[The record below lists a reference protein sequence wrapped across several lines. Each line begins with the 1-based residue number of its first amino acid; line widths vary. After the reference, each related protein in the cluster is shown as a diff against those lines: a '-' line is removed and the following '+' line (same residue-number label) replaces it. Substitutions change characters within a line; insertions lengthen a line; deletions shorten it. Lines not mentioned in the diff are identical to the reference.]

1 MPRIWGSK
9 GVKIGAVVGKI
20 LVGLWDGVSLSSFGG
35 HWNQFTSS
43 AEALQLS
50 SKSLSASANAF
61 ALGLKWGSW
70 SLVGFFGLEMIF
82 LGWLSLL
89 AICPHCSPCI
99 VQRPWRK
106 TLATKLG
113 METLF
118 YVMQWELAT
127 AGELLGLVGS
137 CGVFY
142 KCSHFGGLVA
152 VCDSQFQ
159 RLLKRSRTVFM
170 PSLHRCIEPP
180 WLLCPTPL
188 PWQPQ
193 IGPFSLVVPL
203 VASLGGSPFW
213 CGRLWGL
220 PCTLSGYDGG
230 SGNFLVIHTP
240 N

>member
-99 VQRPWRK
+99 VQRPWRR

-159 RLLKRSRTVFM
+159 RLLKRSLTVFM
-170 PSLHRCIEPP
+170 PSLHNGVGFGGKIAPELVEQQLKLIGKKCCQLKLVCIGLTHLEH
-180 WLLCPTPL
+180 WLLP
-188 PWQPQ
+188 
-193 IGPFSLVVPL
+193 
-203 VASLGGSPFW
+203 
-213 CGRLWGL
+213 
-220 PCTLSGYDGG
+220 
-230 SGNFLVIHTP
+230 
-240 N
+240 